1 MGVKKTPPNPTR
13 GMGAVRCHLISL
25 RYTLHRPSS
34 YYCWIS
40 LCGTLLGAVHCSVLH
55 IALGCTLLS
64 TAHCSRL
71 HIALSCT
78 LLGAAHCSWLHTA
91 LGYTSLSAALLL
103 TTHCS
108 RLHIAF
114 GCTMPL
120 NTTKRN
126 ITKRIYT
133 YYAILVSVCACVCL
147 AVAMAV
153 SMALGDF
160 IRDPL
165 PTKRLCRLCNIDA

>member
-1 MGVKKTPPNPTR
+1 MSRLAGLVCCCISVVCLLFDT
-13 GMGAVRCHLISL
+13 AWRC
-25 RYTLHRPSS
+25 
-34 YYCWIS
+34 
-40 LCGTLLGAVHCSVLH
+40 TLLGAVHCSVLH

-91 LGYTSLSAALLL
+91 LGYTLLSAALLL

-108 RLHIAF
+108 QLHIAF
-114 GCTMPL
+114 GSTMPH

-133 YYAILVSVCACVCL
+133 HYAILVSVCVLGCGHGCVHCT
-147 AVAMAV
+147 
-153 SMALGDF
+153 
-160 IRDPL
+160 R
-165 PTKRLCRLCNIDA
+165 RLYSRHPFL

>member
-1 MGVKKTPPNPTR
+1 MASIPFCFQLEIKKMASSPS
-13 GMGAVRCHLISL
+13 AVQCPRLHTAWRC
-25 RYTLHRPSS
+25 
-34 YYCWIS
+34 
-40 LCGTLLGAVHCSVLH
+40 TLLGAVHCSVLH

-91 LGYTSLSAALLL
+91 LGYTLLSAALLL

-114 GCTMPL
+114 GCTIPL

-133 YYAILVSVCACVCL
+133 YYAILVSVCELGHGHGCVHG
-147 AVAMAV
+147 
-153 SMALGDF
+153 S
-160 IRDPL
+160 R
-165 PTKRLCRLCNIDA
+165 RLYSRPSFL